1 MIITCS
7 YPYGIIKAQLKKYKK
22 IAIVACNSCA
32 KACETG
38 GKEAM
43 EKLAER
49 LRADEFDVIEE
60 EIVPMACMI
69 DLAKKHDYQADILIM
84 LGCKSGLITFQE
96 IFPKKTIIPGTVTIG
111 IGARGTNGLYVMKS
125 FIEK

>member
-38 GKEAM
+38 GQEAM
-43 EKLAER
+43 DKLAER
-49 LRADEFDVIEE
+49 LRADEFDVIEK

>member
-38 GKEAM
+38 GPEAM

-49 LRADEFDVIEE
+49 LRADGFDVMEE
-60 EIVPMACMI
+60 EIVPLACMI
-69 DLAKKHDYQADILIM
+69 DLAKKHDYKADILVI
-84 LGCKSGLITFQE
+84 LGCKSGVITFQE
-96 IFPKKTIIPGTVTIG
+96 NFPKKTIIPGTVTIG
-111 IGARGTNGLYVMKS
+111 IGARGTNGLYVMRS

>member
-7 YPYGIIKAQLKKYKK
+7 YPYDIIKAKLKKWRK
-22 IAIVACNSCA
+22 IGIVACNSCA

-49 LRADEFDVIEE
+49 LRADDFEVIEE
-60 EIVPMACMI
+60 QVVPMACMI
-69 DLAKKHDYQADILIM
+69 DLAKKYDYQADVLIM
-84 LGCKSGLITFQE
+84 LACKSGLITFQE
-96 IFPKKTIIPGTVTIG
+96 IFPKITIIPGTVTVG
-111 IGARGTNGLYVMKS
+111 IGARGKNGLYIMKS
-125 FIEK
+125 FLEK